1 MINPVF
7 LARVGKKNDMTPIS
21 KYSIVKAVAVAQI
34 ATVGFAAWFMLSNLH
49 MSCVMSLRIGS
60 LVALLHTINSVFL
73 LAAILL
79 ERKWG
84 LIAIPLLSWFIVATL
99 VKLSIH

>member
-1 MINPVF
+1 
-7 LARVGKKNDMTPIS
+7 MTPIS
-21 KYSIVKAVAVAQI
+21 KYSIVRAVAVAQI
-34 ATVGFAAWFMLSNLH
+34 ATIGFAVWFMFNSLH
-49 MSCVMSLRIGS
+49 MSCIMSLHIGS
-60 LVALLHTINSVFL
+60 LVALLHTINSAFL
-73 LAAILL
+73 LAAILF

>member
-1 MINPVF
+1 
-7 LARVGKKNDMTPIS
+7 VGKNFEVTDKMTPIS
-21 KYSIVKAVAVAQI
+21 KYSIVRAVAVAQI
-34 ATVGFAAWFMLSNLH
+34 ATIGFAAGFMLNSLH

-60 LVALLHTINSVFL
+60 LVVLLHTINSIFL
-73 LAAILL
+73 LAAILF

-84 LIAIPLLSWFIVATL
+84 IIAIPLLSWFMVATL